1 MNIAVCICQVLDLP
15 SSVAVVDGA
24 LDLSRVA
31 WVMNPYDEYAVEE
44 AVRLKEQFPGSVVI
58 ALAAAPEAGKE
69 LLQKALAMGADRA
82 VEVRSLPLQDSFQA
96 AWVLAEAIRNIYG
109 KELPELVLCGRESL
123 DLQNGSVPAML
134 AGMLGMPFT
143 GPVTALRS
151 DGERLELE
159 READGGMECIDAC
172 YPLVISTEK
181 GLNIPRKTGIRQ
193 VMEARK
199 KPLEIMQA
207 SALPDPLV
215 CFAGA
220 EPVSRKKVCR
230 FAETPAELAGLL
242 HRGGF
247 FKTAQE

>member
-1 MNIAVCICQVLDLP
+1 MNIAVCICQVPDLP

-193 VMEARK
+193 IMEARK
-199 KPLEIMQA
+199 KSLEIISA
-207 SALPDPLV
+207 SVPPDPLV
-215 CFAGA
+215 RFRSA
-220 EPVSRKKVCR
+220 EPVSGRKSCR
-230 FAETPAELAGLL
+230 FAATPAELAGLL
-242 HRGGF
+242 HQAGL
-247 FKTAQE
+247 FKTVQE